1 MNRLVR
7 FTEAELWDAFREGDE
22 EAFAYLYR
30 TFSPILYS
38 YGFHLCRQQVVT
50 EDCIQ
55 DLFIHLHQHRA
66 QLGPTNSI
74 KFYLYRSLRRRIA
87 DKAQSSSRFVSEEDA
102 ETQPEFTL
110 DMPAESGLINDQ
122 TLSEQKRKLEY
133 LINRLPK
140 RQKEALYLLYYE
152 ELSYPEIAQLMG
164 LEVKSVYNLIY
175 NSLVSLRAYIA
186 EQNVQFFSVLLWLCW
201 L

>member
-7 FTEAELWDAFREGDE
+7 FTEAELWDAFRESDE

-30 TFSPILYS
+30 KFAPILYS
-38 YGFHLCRQQVVT
+38 YGFHLCRQQDLT

-55 DLFIHLHQHRA
+55 DLFIHLYQHRA
-66 QLGPTNSI
+66 QLGPTDSI

-87 DKAQSSSRFVSEEDA
+87 DKAQLNSRFVSDEDLDG
-102 ETQPEFTL
+102 PLEFEM
-110 DMPAESGLINDQ
+110 DMPAEAALIDDQ
-122 TLSEQKRKLEY
+122 TAAEHKRKLDF

-140 RQKEALYLLYYE
+140 RQKEALFLLYYE

-175 NSLVSLRAYIA
+175 NSMVALRAHIA
-186 EQNVQFFSVLLWLCW
+186 DLNVQFFSIALWLM